1 MLRRSDIAED
11 CLEGLE
17 GFSHVWVIY
26 LFHVNTDLGRI
37 GGCGT
42 SGKGRVRVP
51 RLGGARLG
59 VLATRSPH
67 RPLPVGAQFRRNAVP
82 DLVIS
87 AQV

>member
-1 MLRRSDIAED
+1 MPRLLRRSDIPED
-11 CLEGLE
+11 SLEGLE

-26 LFHVNTDLGRI
+26 LFHANTDLGR
-37 GGCGT
+37 GT

-67 RPLPVGAQFRRNAVP
+67 RPLPVGT
-82 DLVIS
+82 
-87 AQV
+87 